1 MVKLNLT
8 DSDFLLGP
16 AMNMFTNDNVSTSI
30 NDTII
35 SNLTNFL
42 VPVAFGIILTIGLL
56 GNILVISV
64 VMK

>member
-16 AMNMFTNDNVSTSI
+16 AMNMFTSDNVSTSI

>member
-1 MVKLNLT
+1 MVKLNST

-16 AMNMFTNDNVSTSI
+16 AMNTFTSDNVSTSI